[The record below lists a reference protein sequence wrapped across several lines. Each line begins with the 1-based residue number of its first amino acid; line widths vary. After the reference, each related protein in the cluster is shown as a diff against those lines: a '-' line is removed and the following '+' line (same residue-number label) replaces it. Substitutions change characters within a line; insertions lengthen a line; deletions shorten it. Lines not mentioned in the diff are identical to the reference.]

1 MPTDQII
8 KVRHTSAKERL
19 KGFIR
24 FDIVTAIGTEI
35 EIEIIKHAQNIHTK
49 VFYCT

>member
-1 MPTDQII
+1 MI

-24 FDIVTAIGTEI
+24 FEIVTAIGTEI
-35 EIEIIKHAQNIHTK
+35 EIEIIKHKQNIQTSM
-49 VFYCT
+49 FYLT

>member
-1 MPTDQII
+1 MI

-24 FDIVTAIGTEI
+24 FEIVTAIGTEI
-35 EIEIIKHAQNIHTK
+35 EIEIIKHTQNIQTSM
-49 VFYCT
+49 FYLT

>member
-1 MPTDQII
+1 MPTDHII

-35 EIEIIKHAQNIHTK
+35 DIDIIRHAQNIQTNE
-49 VFYCT
+49 FY